1 MCLGFPVA
9 SHQLCVV
16 LSPSL
21 LRLLSAPTTQ
31 FHRGRTATYLMVS
44 TRNSAKNCV
53 PSFVDFLN
61 LFYKMAQV
69 FPINR
74 SCFLNTSAPDV
85 DPESGKATSIRLM
98 NFSRP
103 HMRSF
108 HMAWF
113 TFFTAFFAWFAVP
126 SMFPY
131 LKMPPCADFTGEF
144 CSVACAVSSSSTKS
158 SSDMQI
164 LSASESG
171 TSSLHR
177 FVSPVRVLVD
187 SGGGPS
193 TAIGTCDPCNANKCG
208 GVTLSQ
214 VNSFSFAASCRLC

>member
-1 MCLGFPVA
+1 
-9 SHQLCVV
+9 
-16 LSPSL
+16 
-21 LRLLSAPTTQ
+21 
-31 FHRGRTATYLMVS
+31 MVS
-44 TRNSAKNCV
+44 TTRNSAKICV

-61 LFYKMAQV
+61 LFHKMAQV

-113 TFFTAFFAWFAVP
+113 TFFTAFFSWFAVP

-131 LKMPPCADFTGEF
+131 LKMPPCADFAGEF
-144 CSVACAVSSSSTKS
+144 CSVVCAVSSSTKS
-158 SSDMQI
+158 LSGMQS
-164 LSASESG
+164 LSAPESG
-171 TSSLHR
+171 LSSLHLR
-177 FVSPVRVLVD
+177 LSPVRVLVD

-214 VNSFSFAASCRLC
+214 VS